1 MLTKITVERLRMN
14 KKISTLLVLIIIFF
28 SQVGESKNVLI
39 SPTKNDHEKIQE
51 ALILLQPGDSL
62 TLQEGIYQFE
72 DGLSL
77 DVDNVTIKGEGQGKT
92 ILSFKD
98 QVSGAQ
104 GLLVTSDG
112 VILKDF
118 AIEDA
123 KGDALK
129 VIGANGIYMI
139 NIRTEWTGGP
149 KSTNGAYGLYPVESK
164 NVLIDGCVAIGASDA
179 GIYVGQSENIIVRNS
194 RAHYNVA
201 GIEIENSY
209 YADVYDLSLIHI

>member
-123 KGDALK
+123 KGDAL
-129 VIGANGIYMI
+129 
-139 NIRTEWTGGP
+139 
-149 KSTNGAYGLYPVESK
+149 
-164 NVLIDGCVAIGASDA
+164 
-179 GIYVGQSENIIVRNS
+179 
-194 RAHYNVA
+194 
-201 GIEIENSY
+201 
-209 YADVYDLSLIHI
+209 

>member
-62 TLQEGIYQFE
+62 TLHEGIYQFE

-104 GLLVTSDG
+104 GSVSYTHLTL
-112 VILKDF
+112 
-118 AIEDA
+118 
-123 KGDALK
+123 
-129 VIGANGIYMI
+129 
-139 NIRTEWTGGP
+139 P
-149 KSTNGAYGLYPVESK
+149 TNREV
-164 NVLIDGCVAIGASDA
+164 
-179 GIYVGQSENIIVRNS
+179 
-194 RAHYNVA
+194 
-201 GIEIENSY
+201 
-209 YADVYDLSLIHI
+209 